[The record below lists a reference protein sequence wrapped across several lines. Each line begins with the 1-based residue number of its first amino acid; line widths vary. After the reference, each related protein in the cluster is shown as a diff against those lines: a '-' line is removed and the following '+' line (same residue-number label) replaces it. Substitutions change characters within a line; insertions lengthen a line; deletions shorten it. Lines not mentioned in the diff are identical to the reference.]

1 MMEDLAVRRT
11 ESYASGAQ
19 APPLFLRSWVPPEPR
34 RVFVLVHGFGEHSG
48 RYEHVGAWFA
58 ARHCAA
64 HAFDLRGHGR
74 SQGVRCHVRRFDELV
89 DDLDAILERARAE
102 HPHLPHFLL
111 GHSMGG
117 LVVATY
123 ARERR
128 PDLAGVAISG
138 AALSIAEGVS
148 AMRARALRLLRRVAP
163 RYPLESGLDP
173 EGLSTDPDVVRAYRE
188 DPLVQTR
195 MTASLAVEF
204 FDASRHGAAGG
215 SQVALPALVLHGG
228 DDPICSPRASEAFAR
243 AVRDA
248 RLRIYPG
255 MRHEIFNEPEYE
267 SVLQDILAWAREPHS
282 GSGGPKT

>member
-1 MMEDLAVRRT
+1 M
-11 ESYASGAQ
+11 
-19 APPLFLRSWVPPEPR
+19 PPEPR

-89 DDLDAILERARAE
+89 EDLDRILARARAE
-102 HPHLPHFLL
+102 HSHLPHFLL

-117 LVVATY
+117 LVVAIY
-123 ARERR
+123 ARKQR

-148 AMRARALRLLRRVAP
+148 AMRARAVRLLRRVAP
-163 RYPLESGLDP
+163 RYALESGLDP
-173 EGLSTDPDVVRAYRE
+173 EGLSTDPEVVRAYRE

-215 SQVALPALVLHGG
+215 SQITLPALVLHGG

-243 AVRDA
+243 AVPDA
-248 RLRIYPG
+248 QLRIYPG

-267 SVLQDILAWAREPHS
+267 SVLQDILAWARDPHS
-282 GSGGPKT
+282 GSGGPTI